1 MRENT
6 NASSAFAAVI
16 LPTVWRYLQTLEAP
30 PYFLGLALSAFSF
43 SGLLSGPLFGHWSDR
58 TRTTKNI
65 ILFAN
70 LFEIIGRALAMKLVL
85 LDQCC

>member
-1 MRENT
+1 M
-6 NASSAFAAVI
+6 I

-70 LFEIIGRALAMKLVL
+70 FFEIIGKALGMKLVVL
-85 LDQCC
+85 Y